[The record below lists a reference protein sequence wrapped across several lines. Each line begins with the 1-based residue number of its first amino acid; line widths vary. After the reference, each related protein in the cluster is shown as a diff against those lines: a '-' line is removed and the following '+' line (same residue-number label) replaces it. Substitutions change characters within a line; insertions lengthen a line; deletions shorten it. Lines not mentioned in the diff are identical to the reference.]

1 MQISAQTLL
10 ASQQIFASQQMGTV
24 QPRPAPGFSAAL
36 EKAGL
41 EKAGEFAPLPLKQT
55 APAQEPATAQP
66 SSNGPARLGSMID
79 IKV

>member
-10 ASQQIFASQQMGTV
+10 ASQQAFASQQVGAV

-36 EKAGL
+36 EKV
-41 EKAGEFAPLPLKQT
+41 GEFAPLPLKQT

-66 SSNGPARLGSMID
+66 PSNGPARLGSLID